1 MLFLFLFP
9 PIGWFFRQG
18 SRRAARR
25 WPSIFGFQPCAG
37 FASRTPALPSVRHH
51 WLPAVSSSYS
61 SSLPRL
67 LSSSRVGPV
76 RAGPGL
82 GPAGPDADRSPHG
95 EPARPAGGRDNG
107 GRDQLPP
114 AHPASRPARRPR
126 SQAVENALRTCV
138 RSACAYGRKPR
149 SPQYGTAVLGC
160 GVVSARRAGAP
171 PAGPLTPPNLRTTR
185 ALESCMYCLCWC
197 VLCVPVCIVTKQ
209 CAYCWYYWSIHTM
222 HQIQS
227 NTY

>member
-82 GPAGPDADRSPHG
+82 GPADPDAGRPPHG
-95 EPARPAGGRDNG
+95 VPARPARGTWQLGGPAPTGVCRALPSCPAWGRRQAAWGRMHEAG
-107 GRDQLPP
+107 GG
-114 AHPASRPARRPR
+114 
-126 SQAVENALRTCV
+126 
-138 RSACAYGRKPR
+138 SACGASYTCPSYGQPEDD
-149 SPQYGTAVLGC
+149 AC
-160 GVVSARRAGAP
+160 ARVIFDSFR
-171 PAGPLTPPNLRTTR
+171 
-185 ALESCMYCLCWC
+185 
-197 VLCVPVCIVTKQ
+197 
-209 CAYCWYYWSIHTM
+209 
-222 HQIQS
+222 
-227 NTY
+227 